1 MRKHNKTHKQLLNE
15 KKEMI
20 ERRKRNE
27 RKTMRKHNKTH
38 KHILNENKEMI
49 ETGKRNQR
57 KTMRKHN
64 KAHKQILNEKVK
76 ENHNKTIK
84 RQQKRAK
91 KRMTDAANSMVPWG
105 PTLNR
110 NLCDKMYDKRK
121 LAAQDIEKI
130 VRDLHPVDDRDR
142 INNIVTYL
150 VDNFC
155 QSPNAHNRKGGL
167 IGMAAVA
174 IGLGGNA
181 YKFLSSIVPP
191 IFRCLS
197 DQEPRVRYYACESIY
212 NIAKICRQRLV
223 FSYFPEIFDILSR
236 VRPRHHLQTIIIA
249 IFFFII
255 FFFFFV
261 LFGSPKR

>member
-1 MRKHNKTHKQLLNE
+1 
-15 KKEMI
+15 
-20 ERRKRNE
+20 
-27 RKTMRKHNKTH
+27 
-38 KHILNENKEMI
+38 
-49 ETGKRNQR
+49 
-57 KTMRKHN
+57 
-64 KAHKQILNEKVK
+64 
-76 ENHNKTIK
+76 
-84 RQQKRAK
+84 
-91 KRMTDAANSMVPWG
+91 MTDAANPMVPWG

-142 INNIVTYL
+142 INNIITYL

-174 IGLGGNA
+174 IGLGVNA
-181 YKFLSSIVPP
+181 YKFLSSVVPP

-236 VRPRHHLQTIIIA
+236 VRCPLVKTLVFA
-249 IFFFII
+249 F
-255 FFFFFV
+255 
-261 LFGSPKR
+261 FGSSKQRGWAPKSCTQIPMSVSTTPRSFLTISSRTLQAKTSKRSTLFSSPV